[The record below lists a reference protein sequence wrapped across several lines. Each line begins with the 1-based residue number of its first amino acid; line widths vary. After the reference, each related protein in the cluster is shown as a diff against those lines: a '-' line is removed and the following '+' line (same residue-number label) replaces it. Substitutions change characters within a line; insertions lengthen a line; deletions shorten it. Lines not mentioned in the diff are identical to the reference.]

1 MRLVMIYNVGDDCT
15 YSCEIIK
22 PIEYESKEKAILDFG
37 SKLLEVQE
45 NFNKYSKAD
54 DLWQNRYNSISSAEK
69 KMKVYKER
77 PERPTESFSFGGQT
91 FYKSEFVKSR
101 YDSDSS
107 DYKEYINEPEFK
119 TLDEWF
125 KQ

>member
-15 YSCEIIK
+15 YSCEVIR

-45 NFNKYSKAD
+45 LFNKYEKERAV
-54 DLWQNRYNSISSAEK
+54 WQNRYDSISFAEK
-69 KMKVYKER
+69 KMKVFHER
-77 PERPTESFSFGGQT
+77 PESPSGSFSFGGQN
-91 FYKSEFVKSR
+91 FNKSDFFSSN
-101 YDSDSS
+101 YNSDTE
-107 DYKEYINEPEFK
+107 EYEESVNEPDFK